1 MSEIQGPTDE
11 GNRFDV
17 RMSEEPDGL
26 AAAERIAEVLKEY
39 GVCLVEA
46 NAPHD
51 LLTAAYDECG
61 ELWKDGAF
69 KPPLEVYDDV
79 TMQAAMQSSRSVMKD
94 EKEVVWIGTDEVD
107 PMRNA
112 LKILAGN
119 IRDFGTGL
127 IPHIA
132 KLMDMEMDRS
142 TKTMLSRYAGDRRY
156 SLHMDNPWRA
166 EEGEADNGIRLSLAY
181 YINPHWDPSE
191 EHNGGGMDFY
201 LTDPSKPPPAAS
213 EIREATRLR
222 IAPHADTLVL
232 FLSERMAHEVLTTN
246 KDDEWFLLT
255 CWFMGPRPKDYP
267 TNVKVKP
274 KYQLEDDDKDED
286 DDGPD
291 L

>member
-1 MSEIQGPTDE
+1 MPDIHGPTDE

-26 AAAERIAEVLKEY
+26 AAAERIAEILKEQ

-51 LLTAAYDECG
+51 LISAAYDEASD
-61 ELWKDGAF
+61 LHKDGVF
-69 KPPLEVYDDV
+69 KPPLEVNDD
-79 TMQAAMQSSRSVMKD
+79 TSMQAAMYSSRSIMKD
-94 EKEVVWIGTDEVD
+94 EHEVVWLGTDDPD

-112 LKILAGN
+112 MKILAGN

-127 IPHIA
+127 IPHIQ
-132 KLMDMEMDRS
+132 KHLDIEIDRS
-142 TKTMLSRYAGDRRY
+142 TKTMLSVYKGERQY
-156 SLHMDNPWRA
+156 SLHFDNPWRS
-166 EEGEADNGIRLSLAY
+166 EEAMPDNGIRLTVAY
-181 YINPHWDPSE
+181 YLNPHWDPSE
-191 EHNGGGMDFY
+191 GHNGGGMDFY

-213 EIREATRLR
+213 EIRQAERLR
-222 IAPHADTLVL
+222 VAPHADTLVL

-246 KDDEWFLLT
+246 REDEWFLMT
-255 CWFMGPRPKDYP
+255 AWFMGPKPKDAP

-274 KYQLEDDDKDED
+274 KYAIGDNSDDDDN
-286 DDGPD
+286 DGPD